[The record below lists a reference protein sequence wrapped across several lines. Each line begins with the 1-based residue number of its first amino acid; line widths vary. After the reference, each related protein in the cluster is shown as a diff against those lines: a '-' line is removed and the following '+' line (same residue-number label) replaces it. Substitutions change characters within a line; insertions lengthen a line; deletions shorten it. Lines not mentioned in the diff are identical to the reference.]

1 MYLALLFSKPTK
13 AVGLDIG
20 SHSIKAV
27 QMSRHGGRLRV
38 DNVGFAYVDRSQFN
52 MDPVIAQASALR
64 EAVRTLSLSGA
75 YVVGALPG
83 QTVVIRYPRLPE
95 MDDAKLADSIER
107 EAGQNIPYER
117 SEVFLDWTP
126 LDRVTEGSKTML
138 KVLLVAARYE
148 VVETRVQIA
157 HEAEINYAA
166 LGVDSLALA
175 DAAEGCDFL
184 RVGETVALVNIGQ
197 TTTSIHF
204 VKDGISNFIRDVS
217 WGSRELI
224 QSIAKA
230 RRVEISDAEK
240 LLVSSAEEEP
250 AALAP
255 PPLPEDDEEIPE
267 SPPPVESQLGGL
279 DEMGGSLLDPLE
291 EELGGLDV
299 SAPTPAT
306 PAPAVEDKDVGEIL
320 ATPLARLV
328 SEIRRSFDYYEQ
340 QLYEHPVDRL
350 IVSGG
355 VAHLPL
361 LRETVADELGVA
373 VELADPTRS
382 ALVLGPEHNVGRML
396 EQPAQ
401 FMVAVGLAAR
411 GMADL

>member
-1 MYLALLFSKPTK
+1 MLFSKPTRSIG
-13 AVGLDIG
+13 VDIG
-20 SHSIKAV
+20 SHSVKAV
-27 QMSRHGGRLRV
+27 QMSRHGGRLKI
-38 DNVGFAYVDRSQFN
+38 DGVGYSLVDRAQFN
-52 MDPVIAQASALR
+52 MDPIVSQSTALR
-64 EAVRTLSLSGA
+64 EAVRAFTVPGSL
-75 YVVGALPG
+75 VVGALPG
-83 QTVVIRYPRLPE
+83 QTVVIRYPRFPE
-95 MDDAKLADSIER
+95 MAEAALSDSIER

-126 LDRVTEGSKTML
+126 LDKVTEGSKTML

-157 HEAEINYAA
+157 HDAELSYGI

-175 DAAEGCDFL
+175 DAAECCDFL
-184 RVGETVALVNIGQ
+184 RVGETVALINIGQ

-204 VKDGISNFIRDVS
+204 VKDGISNFIRDIS
-217 WGSRELI
+217 WGSRELV
-224 QSIAKA
+224 QAIAKA
-230 RRVEISDAEK
+230 RRVELSDADR
-240 LLVSSAEEEP
+240 LLVESGHPVSVPLE
-250 AALAP
+250 P
-255 PPLPEDDEEIPE
+255 PPLPPEEDLPE
-267 SPPPVESQLGGL
+267 ARHEPPGSGGGL
-279 DEMGGSLLDPLE
+279 SPLSGSLLDPLE
-291 EELGGLDV
+291 DELGGLD
-299 SAPTPAT
+299 APMARSMPAAQ
-306 PAPAVEDKDVGEIL
+306 PVQEKDVAQVL

-355 VAHLPL
+355 VAHLPA
-361 LRETVADELGVA
+361 LRETVADELAVS
-373 VELADPTRS
+373 VELADPSHS
-382 ALVLGPEHNVGRML
+382 ALVLGHEHSVAKML

>member
-1 MYLALLFSKPTK
+1 MCLALLFSKPTK
-13 AVGLDIG
+13 VVGLDIG
-20 SHSIKAV
+20 SHSVKAV
-27 QMSRHGGRLRV
+27 QASRYGGRLRV
-38 DNVGFAYVDRSQFN
+38 DNAGFSFVDRTQFN
-52 MDPVIAQASALR
+52 MDPVVAQANALR
-64 EAVRTLSLSGA
+64 EATRAIPMAGSL
-75 YVVGALPG
+75 VVGALPG
-83 QTVVIRYPRLPE
+83 QTVVIRYPRFPE
-95 MDDAKLADSIER
+95 INDSALAESIER

-126 LDRVTEGSKTML
+126 LDKVTEGNKTMV

-157 HEAEINYAA
+157 HEAEISYGI

-224 QSIAKA
+224 QAIAKA
-230 RRVEISDAEK
+230 HRTELSEAERF
-240 LLVSSAEEEP
+240 LVQSGYRGEGTKAEP
-250 AALAP
+250 S
-255 PPLPEDDEEIPE
+255 PPLPPTAEAFPE
-267 SPPPVESQLGGL
+267 PPEAPSETSALGGN
-279 DEMGGSLLDPLE
+279 LLDPLD
-291 EELGGLDV
+291 EELMGLE
-299 SAPTPAT
+299 T
-306 PAPAVEDKDVGEIL
+306 PAPPPTHHPAPAAERKNIGEVL

-328 SEIRRSFDYYEQ
+328 SEVRRSFDYYEQ
-340 QLYEHPVDRL
+340 QLYEHPVDRI

-361 LRETVADELGVA
+361 LRETVADELGVY

-382 ALVLGPEHNVGRML
+382 ALVMGHDHNVAKML

-411 GMADL
+411 GMAEL

>member
-1 MYLALLFSKPTK
+1 
-13 AVGLDIG
+13 
-20 SHSIKAV
+20 
-27 QMSRHGGRLRV
+27 
-38 DNVGFAYVDRSQFN
+38 
-52 MDPVIAQASALR
+52 MDPVVAQASALR
-64 EAVRTLSLSGA
+64 EAVRTIPLSGT

-157 HEAEINYAA
+157 HEAEISYSA

-184 RVGETVALVNIGQ
+184 RVGETVALINIGQ
-197 TTTSIHF
+197 ATTSIHF
-204 VKDGISNFIRDVS
+204 VKDGISNFIRDIS
-217 WGSRELI
+217 WGARELI
-224 QSIAKA
+224 QAIAKA
-230 RRVEISDAEK
+230 RRVEIPEAEK
-240 LLVSSAEEEP
+240 LLTQSAAEEPVAIE
-250 AALAP
+250 P
-255 PPLPEDDEEIPE
+255 PPLPSYDDDIPE
-267 SPPPVESQLGGL
+267 SPPPVESKFGGL
-279 DEMGGSLLDPLE
+279 DELGGGLLDPLE
-291 EELGGLDV
+291 EELSILD
-299 SAPTPAT
+299 SPPPMPA
-306 PAPAVEDKDVGEIL
+306 ASSHAGADKDVGVVL

-361 LRETVADELGVA
+361 LRETVADELGVS

-382 ALVLGPEHNVGRML
+382 ALVLGPEYNVARMM

>member
-1 MYLALLFSKPTK
+1 MLFSKPTK

-20 SHSIKAV
+20 SHSVKAV
-27 QMSRHGGRLRV
+27 QMSKHGGRLRV
-38 DNVGFAYVDRSQFN
+38 DNVGFAFVDRTQFN
-52 MDPVIAQASALR
+52 MDPVVAQASALR
-64 EAVRTLSLSGA
+64 EAVRTVPLAGT

-95 MDDAKLADSIER
+95 MDDAQLANSIER

-126 LDRVTEGSKTML
+126 LDRVTEGTKTML

-157 HEAEINYAA
+157 HEAEISYSA

-184 RVGETVALVNIGQ
+184 RVGETVALINIGQ

-204 VKDGISNFIRDVS
+204 VKDGISNFIRDIS

-224 QSIAKA
+224 QAIAKA

-240 LLVSSAEEEP
+240 LLFQSASEEP
-250 AALAP
+250 TAVEP
-255 PPLPEDDEEIPE
+255 PPLPEMDDDIPE
-267 SPPPVESQLGGL
+267 SPPPEESKLGGL
-279 DEMGGSLLDPLE
+279 DELGGGLLDPLE
-291 EELGGLDV
+291 EELSGLDSAHSPS
-299 SAPTPAT
+299 SAPA
-306 PAPAVEDKDVGEIL
+306 AQAVEDKDVGEVL

-361 LRETVADELGVA
+361 LRETVADELGVS

-382 ALVLGPEHNVGRML
+382 ALVLGPEHNVARML

>member
-1 MYLALLFSKPTK
+1 M
-13 AVGLDIG
+13 
-20 SHSIKAV
+20 
-27 QMSRHGGRLRV
+27 RV
-38 DNVGFAYVDRSQFN
+38 DNAGFSFVDRSQFN
-52 MDPVIAQASALR
+52 MDPVVAQANALR
-64 EAVRTLSLSGA
+64 EATRTMPLAGSL
-75 YVVGALPG
+75 VVGALPG
-83 QTVVIRYPRLPE
+83 QTVVIRYPRFPE
-95 MDDAKLADSIER
+95 MSESALADSIER

-126 LDRVTEGSKTML
+126 LDRVTEGNRTML

-157 HEAEINYAA
+157 HEAEISYGI

-175 DAAEGCDFL
+175 DGAEGCDFL
-184 RVGETVALVNIGQ
+184 RVGETVALINIGQ

-224 QSIAKA
+224 QAIAKA
-230 RRVEISDAEK
+230 QRTELAE
-240 LLVSSAEEEP
+240 AERTLIESGHASP
-250 AALAP
+250 AGLGEP
-255 PPLPEDDEEIPE
+255 PPLPPEEE
-267 SPPPVESQLGGL
+267 VSGPPRAHGGGFG
-279 DEMGGSLLDPLE
+279 ETGGNLLDPLDD
-291 EELGGLDV
+291 ELMSLE
-299 SAPTPAT
+299 TPA
-306 PAPAVEDKDVGEIL
+306 APMSGSHAANQKDLGMIL

-355 VAHLPL
+355 AAHLPL
-361 LRETVADELGVA
+361 LRETVADELGVS
-373 VELADPTRS
+373 VELADPTHS
-382 ALVLGPEHNVGRML
+382 ALVMGHEHHVAKML

-411 GMADL
+411 GMAEL

>member
-1 MYLALLFSKPTK
+1 MSK
-13 AVGLDIG
+13 
-20 SHSIKAV
+20 
-27 QMSRHGGRLRV
+27 HGGRLRV
-38 DNVGFAYVDRSQFN
+38 DNVGFAFVDRAQFN
-52 MDPVIAQASALR
+52 MDPVVAQASALR
-64 EAVRTLSLSGA
+64 EAVRTIPVAGA

-95 MDDAKLADSIER
+95 MDDAQLANSIER

-157 HEAEINYAA
+157 HEAELAYSA

-204 VKDGISNFIRDVS
+204 VKDGISNFIRDIS
-217 WGSRELI
+217 WGTRELI
-224 QSIAKA
+224 QAIAKA

-240 LLVSSAEEEP
+240 LLFQSATEKP
-250 AALAP
+250 AAMEP
-255 PPLPEDDEEIPE
+255 PPLPESDEDLPE
-267 SPPPVESQLGGL
+267 SPPPEESKFGGL
-279 DEMGGSLLDPLE
+279 DELGGGLLDPLE
-291 EELGGLDV
+291 EELSLDV
-299 SAPTPAT
+299 SRPSSSASPG
-306 PAPAVEDKDVGEIL
+306 PAVAVKDIGEVL

-328 SEIRRSFDYYEQ
+328 GEIRRSFDYYEQ
-340 QLYEHPVDRL
+340 QLYEHPVDRM

-355 VAHLPL
+355 VAHLSL
-361 LRETVADELGVA
+361 LRETVADELGVS

-382 ALVLGPEHNVGRML
+382 ALVLGQEHNVAMML

-411 GMADL
+411 GMAEL

>member
-1 MYLALLFSKPTK
+1 
-13 AVGLDIG
+13 
-20 SHSIKAV
+20 
-27 QMSRHGGRLRV
+27 
-38 DNVGFAYVDRSQFN
+38 VGFAYVDRTQFN
-52 MDPVIAQASALR
+52 MDPVVAQASALR
-64 EAVRTLSLSGA
+64 EAVRAMPIAGTHI
-75 YVVGALPG
+75 VGALPG

-157 HEAEINYAA
+157 HEAEISYAA

-184 RVGETVALVNIGQ
+184 RVGETVALINIGQ

-224 QSIAKA
+224 QAIAKA
-230 RRVEISDAEK
+230 RRVEISEAEQ
-240 LLVSSAEEEP
+240 LLTQSAVEVPVTIE
-250 AALAP
+250 P
-255 PPLPEDDEEIPE
+255 PPLPDADEDLPE
-267 SPPPVESQLGGL
+267 SPPPVESKLGGL
-279 DEMGGSLLDPLE
+279 DELGGGLLDPLE
-291 EELGGLDV
+291 EELSGLDAPAHTP
-299 SAPTPAT
+299 SAPAQ
-306 PAPAVEDKDVGEIL
+306 AVEDKDIGEVL

-361 LRETVADELGVA
+361 LRETVADELGVS